1 MAILRLELMDGGIGD
16 GPMPHDASGRPA
28 FEAGGRVARTA
39 PDPGRI
45 VDLERDHGQQLF
57 GFVRRLGLT
66 DQQAADC
73 VQEVLLRMLAAV
85 DRGVVVIDPK
95 AWAFRSIYRIA
106 MDEYR
111 LRRRVT
117 VLIGALGRRAA
128 TADPGADRDDRIAV
142 WAEVDRLPVRQRHVI
157 YLRYRADLT
166 FDEIGE
172 VLGITASAGRSHATQ
187 AMATLRRRLGVGTV
201 HEEGR

>member
-1 MAILRLELMDGGIGD
+1 MSILRLEVMDGGIGD
-16 GPMPHDASGRPA
+16 DPMPRDAKERPA
-28 FEAGGRVARTA
+28 FEAGGRVKRTA

-95 AWAFRSIYRIA
+95 AWAFRSIYRLA

-111 LRRRVT
+111 LRRRVS

-128 TADPGADRDDRIAV
+128 NTDAGVDRDDRIAV
-142 WAEVDRLPVRQRHVI
+142 WAEVDRLPARQRQVV

-166 FDEIGE
+166 FEEIGE

-187 AMATLRRRLGVGTV
+187 AMATLRRRLGVSTV
-201 HEEGR
+201 DEETR